1 MLTARA
7 AVESI
12 ATGRVD
18 KDAIWRINVDDDYH
32 ETSDD

>member
-7 AVESI
+7 AVDCI

-18 KDAIWRINVDDDYH
+18 KDAIWRINVDDDYQ
-32 ETSDD
+32 ESK